1 MTSTTRKA
9 LPWLLSLGA
18 HAAFV
23 AMAFFLLMAPR
34 VPLGPRVDISLVGGS
49 GLGGGGLAARP
60 GARSAA
66 AARAATLPARPS
78 VKSIAP
84 SPAAGTGSAAASRGG
99 ASVNGGPVSSSPDEY
114 SFKASRSLSVP
125 TSAAAPSASD
135 VLSDAASMSPASR
148 EAVGTSGSPAQGA
161 EPGGSPGAFAG
172 GTEWGWQ
179 GLPRKLVRR
188 RTPEFPALL
197 SALGQEVE
205 GEARI
210 TVAPSGIVTRVEITR
225 SSGYIEIDASVEAAL
240 RDYLFSRVDGREDS
254 KGTVK
259 FRFRLEKQD

>member
-1 MTSTTRKA
+1 

-23 AMAFFLLMAPR
+23 AVAFFLLLSPPAY
-34 VPLGPRVDISLVGGS
+34 LGPRVNISLVGGS
-49 GLGGGGLAARP
+49 GLGGAALAARS
-60 GARSAA
+60 GTRAA
-66 AARAATLPARPS
+66 AASRTALVPTRPS
-78 VKSIAP
+78 AKSNAP
-84 SPAAGTGSAAASRGG
+84 SPAAGTGSAAAPREG
-99 ASVNGGPVSSSPDEY
+99 AAADGGPMSSSPDEY
-114 SFKASRSLSVP
+114 SFRASRNGSAS

-135 VLSDAASMSPASR
+135 VLSDVASMSPASS
-148 EAVGTSGSPAQGA
+148 EAIGTPGSQAQGA
-161 EPGGSPGAFAG
+161 QPGGSPGVSAG

-179 GLPRKLVRR
+179 GLPRKLVRKR
-188 RTPEFPALL
+188 NPEFPALL
-197 SALGQEVE
+197 SSLGQEVE

-240 RDYLFSRVDGREDS
+240 RDYLFSRVDGRDDS